1 MWAYGR
7 VKPGS
12 SRELSGCYTENSPMT
27 MSVFSGEDSDAK
39 SSIDCTNVFHL
50 NTFWKCCVKLCN
62 RRCSTSGRRT
72 LMGSVITRQVQIR
85 LLGLLWHFWSV
96 ADELLRCG
104 RVKALGKC
112 RWDHTGSRH
121 VSHHMTVSR
130 RGKYISTQ
138 ILCKLCNNRFEIIVY
153 LQLEILNTFYC
164 TMTLHAPYLMAE
176 VFTLQSL
183 HTKHK
188 INS

>member
-1 MWAYGR
+1 MIHLFLWYMWAYGR

-12 SRELSGCYTENSPMT
+12 SFDRGELSGCYTGNSPMT

-62 RRCSTSGRRT
+62 RRCSTPGRRT
-72 LMGSVITRQVQIR
+72 FMGSVITRQVQIR

-104 RVKALGKC
+104 RVKALGNC

-130 RGKYISTQ
+130 RGKYILTQ
-138 ILCKLCNNRFEIIVY
+138 VMSNDVIIG
-153 LQLEILNTFYC
+153 LR
-164 TMTLHAPYLMAE
+164 
-176 VFTLQSL
+176 
-183 HTKHK
+183 
-188 INS
+188 